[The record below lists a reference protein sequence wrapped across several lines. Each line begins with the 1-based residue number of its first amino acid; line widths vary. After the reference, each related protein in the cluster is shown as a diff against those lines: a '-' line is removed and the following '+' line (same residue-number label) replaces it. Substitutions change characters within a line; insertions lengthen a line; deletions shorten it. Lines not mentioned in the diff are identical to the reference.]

1 LHHKITIVL
10 LFSTILMFKKFTI
23 RKRLFIYFF
32 SVFMLFTLLVL
43 FFQYAREKKYRVGQL
58 DNTLKNI
65 TQTCHNYILNN
76 RINQNNNY
84 FLIDSL
90 TRILPQPD
98 ARITIIDLKGIVL
111 YDNSVENIR
120 IMENHLSRP
129 EVQESLYEEYGTSIR
144 KSETTGKKYYYYSR
158 YFGEYFIR
166 VAVVYNIEVENFLK
180 AEPVFIFFIT
190 LIFLIIWIILDF
202 ITRKFAESITK
213 LKDFVIRVRRDE
225 KFDTDIKFPN
235 DELGEIGNEIIHLYN
250 QLIRTKDSLA
260 LEKGKLFNHLYVLN
274 EGVAFF
280 SKDKKKI
287 LTNNHFIQYLN
298 IISNKLSVSAEDFF
312 EIDELHII
320 ISFIDNHLKENQ
332 LDLFETL
339 PSIDTSIHKSG
350 KFFKIQ
356 CIIFNDRSFEII
368 ITDQTKLEKN
378 RIIKQQM
385 TSNISHELKTPIT
398 SIKGYLETIL
408 NDPEIEPERLMYFI
422 ERANA
427 QADRL
432 TDLINDIVILNK
444 IEETGDFFAFT
455 KLNINELIDEI
466 LDDFQG
472 LLVENKMKV
481 EILFDEDI
489 IVYGNRS
496 LVLSVFRNL
505 LENSIKYAGKNCTIS
520 IKMYR
525 QDNNFYY
532 FSLSDTGVGI
542 PENHLSRIFE
552 RFYRIDTDRSRKLG
566 GTGLGLAIVKNA
578 IVLHKGE
585 ISVKNKDTGGIE
597 FLFSLPKKKI

>member
-1 LHHKITIVL
+1 
-10 LFSTILMFKKFTI
+10 MFKRFTI
-23 RKRLFIYFF
+23 RKRLFVYFF
-32 SVFMLFTLLVL
+32 SVFILFTLLVL

-76 RINQNNNY
+76 RINQNSNY

-111 YDNSVENIR
+111 YDNSVVEIQL
-120 IMENHLSRP
+120 MENHLNRP

-180 AEPVFIFFIT
+180 AEPVFIFFIA

-213 LKDFVIRVRRDE
+213 LKDFVIRVRHNE
-225 KFDTDIKFPN
+225 KFDTDIIFPN

-250 QLIRTKDSLA
+250 QLIRAKDSLA

-280 SKDKKKI
+280 SNDKKKI

-312 EIDELHII
+312 QIEELKNI
-320 ISFIDNHLKENQ
+320 ISFIDNHLNQNQ
-332 LDLFETL
+332 LDLFDTL
-339 PSIDTSIHKSG
+339 PTMETSVQKSG

-356 CIIFNDRSFEII
+356 SIIFNDRSFEII

-408 NDPEIEPERLMYFI
+408 NDPEIEPEKRMYFI

-427 QADRL
+427 QANRL

-455 KLNINELIDEI
+455 KLNINELLDEI

-472 LLVENKMKV
+472 LLIENQMKV
-481 EILFDEDI
+481 EILFDDDI
-489 IVYGNRS
+489 FVHGNRS

-505 LENSIKYAGKNCTIS
+505 LENSVKYAGKNCTIS
-520 IKMYR
+520 IQMYR

-542 PENHLSRIFE
+542 PESHLSRIFE

-578 IVLHKGE
+578 IILHKGE
-585 ISVKNKDTGGIE
+585 ISVKNRDKGGIE
-597 FLFSLPKKKI
+597 FLFSLPKKKT

>member
-1 LHHKITIVL
+1 
-10 LFSTILMFKKFTI
+10 MFKKFTI
-23 RKRLFIYFF
+23 RKRLFVYFF

-65 TQTCHNYILNN
+65 TQTCHNFILNN

-111 YDNSVENIR
+111 YDNSVEDIR

-180 AEPVFIFFIT
+180 AEPVFIFFIA

-225 KFDTDIKFPN
+225 KFDTDIIFPN

-250 QLIRTKDSLA
+250 QLIRAKDSLA

-312 EIDELHII
+312 EIEELKSI
-320 ISFIDNHLKENQ
+320 ISFIDTYLNQNQ

-339 PSIDTSIHKSG
+339 PSMETSVQKSG
-350 KFFKIQ
+350 KFFKVQ

-408 NDPEIEPERLMYFI
+408 NDPEIEQEKLMYFI

-427 QADRL
+427 QANRL

-455 KLNINELIDEI
+455 KLNINELLDEI

-472 LLVENKMKV
+472 LLVENQMKV
-481 EILFDEDI
+481 EMLFDDDI
-489 IVYGNRS
+489 IVHGNRS

-505 LENSIKYAGKNCTIS
+505 LENSIKYAGKNCIITIQ
-520 IKMYR
+520 MYR

-585 ISVKNKDTGGIE
+585 ISVKNKDKGGIE